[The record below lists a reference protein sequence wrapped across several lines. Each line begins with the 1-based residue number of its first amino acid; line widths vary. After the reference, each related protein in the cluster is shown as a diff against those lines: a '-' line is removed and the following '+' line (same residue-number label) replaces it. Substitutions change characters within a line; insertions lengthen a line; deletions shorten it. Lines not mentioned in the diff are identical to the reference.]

1 MAKKTTFQL
10 DITAAGQAILQ
21 NMAMGVVQQSAQAI
35 LARADGIAQAQSA
48 KAPGF
53 TTTSRVG
60 VIRRGSRAIVTITAN
75 ATANAHLAYV
85 ARQALVKA
93 KDAGR
98 V

>member
-1 MAKKTTFQL
+1 MANKTTFQL

-21 NMAMGVVQQSAQAI
+21 SMAVGIVQQSAQAI
-35 LARADGIAQAQSA
+35 LARANGIALAQSA
-48 KAPGF
+48 NAPGF
-53 TTTSRVG
+53 EVSSRVG
-60 VIRRGSRAIVTITAN
+60 VIRRGSRAITTITAS
-75 ATANAHLAYV
+75 ATPNAHLAYV